1 MKILIA
7 DDSAAV
13 RSRLAQM
20 LKRIVGVKAVD
31 EAESA
36 RGAVAA
42 ITKLKPDV
50 VVLDVQLGD
59 GTGMD
64 VLMAIRGRMLE
75 PKIIVLTNYPY
86 PMYQDRCLTLGAHH
100 FFDKSTEFNKAIA
113 LVAQWTEEDRPPLGR
128 AKDDEDEFIRRR

>member
-1 MKILIA
+1 MKVLIA
-7 DDSAAV
+7 DDSAVV
-13 RSRLAQM
+13 RTRLAEM
-20 LKRIVGVKAVD
+20 LKMIAGVRAVD
-31 EAESA
+31 QAESA

-42 ITKLKPDV
+42 ITNLKPDI

-75 PKIIVLTNYPY
+75 PKVIMLTNYPY
-86 PMYQDRCLTLGAHH
+86 PMYQDRCLKLGAHH

-113 LVAQWTEEDRPPLGR
+113 LVAQWTEESRAPLGR
-128 AKDDEDEFIRRR
+128 VKDDEPEI